1 MDIVQKSISA
11 IQQAASSLGKRVTSN
26 FNWAGQQAQQNIVQ
40 PVQKL
45 QTQFQQ
51 TAVPAFNRGF
61 NDAYTNTYRAIATPI
76 VSNYAKLK
84 NFADTQDKTGL
95 TKQYITEPITA
106 IGRMMDPKIPLLS
119 REGLSRWGE
128 ATYKSLPT
136 ALTIAAAP
144 ATAPRVFLG
153 SGAIGG
159 GFGALSQMAS
169 NAAAEPPGNVATL
182 PALKRL
188 VKGVPEAFG
197 VGAARGAVQAPV
209 IGKIAEATNPI
220 IYAKAANILSKFP
233 NLSNTGKEIISR
245 VAQGVMSVP
254 QGMLMA
260 KSLGLPY
267 DFQSALIDFAAGSG
281 LARKTGDIM
290 VEGPYGA
297 GTKGSIKLPEP
308 STLPANLRNL
318 DPVNMI
324 DNLKNIFNELQTNPS
339 AARANELN
347 IRFRDISSK
356 LDQMKVTGY
365 MDYIK
370 GAEGTGG
377 FANLNE
383 PIGKGYTTE
392 PVAPA
397 SQKDLTRYAK
407 VKTIEE
413 IANSTPLNLAKVRA
427 KAIKNEVAQ
436 YDQKLAADVDKIFG
450 NVKLKTKDIVNPFE
464 SVQPGK
470 GTYTKVDLDNLNAA
484 YRNVEAGLPPGGL
497 EPLPKKQQRFG
508 LFRQGYDRL
517 LNEGRNVL
525 NKMGPAGQEIS
536 RRIDE
541 MYTQAQ
547 RSAGTNVSDLQRAT
561 GNMDNANFEEL
572 TKALRG
578 IDSTMDINSPAV
590 IETRNILN
598 RVRQDAINAGLDV
611 GKIEN
616 YFPQVVDPDKLKG
629 LRNETAQYLV
639 STKQFKT
646 FEQAAGFLD
655 DIINGSSAMDAYSRF
670 VKPLPKKMGNLEF
683 ERVLDLPDNILRTDK
698 KVLADYIEQAYSR
711 IEQVKQFGKNNE
723 VGDTLL
729 SNLTKQGYDKQ
740 LAQQI
745 VDQNLGLVKYGDFQK
760 NLSKGARVF
769 QAATKLPLFA
779 ITNATQ
785 TTNTM
790 TSGGIRRTL
799 TQLYQYANPEY
810 RAQMD
815 DYALRT
821 GATLKGQM
829 QQIMEQWKGGSK
841 LLDRIIG
848 PFGGKVE
855 TFNRVIAANTG
866 KSMAEDLLV
875 ELKRNPTDINVSK
888 DIQKLIPGIDLNELL
903 ANGAYKPEDLL
914 KAGQRMV
921 DITQF
926 QTRPIDLPATWNT
939 PIGKMLTQFKS
950 FGFRQA
956 DFVNKEVLKPLTKG
970 NAAPLGRFLLVGI
983 LLNEISNNLKS
994 VITRK
999 DRPEDIVQRIIE
1011 DIPGMGYYQDFVET
1025 LAYGMKSRDGLF
1037 GAIFDF
1043 VTGPT
1048 GSDIRK
1054 FTAAA
1059 NTAMQG
1065 NLKPLA
1071 KESLIKVPFVGR
1083 ALINSNPQIFAPGA
1097 VKSESLDS
1105 TNVDEFTQTLG
1116 TSILDKQKLSD
1127 QISEI
1132 KKQQK
1137 EIGEQTGLNIP
1148 LYGTVNQMS
1157 DQEKVA
1163 KMNDLQASLD
1173 KLEAKKDEI
1182 TSLEKYQEKLG
1193 AFSKIPTSAVNAL
1206 TQKYDAVKLANS
1218 ILEDTK
1224 ISEDKKFELI
1234 NKLPI
1239 SYQDVIYYNSASM
1252 PTEIKEIMIQEE
1264 IQKLIASNKADTIP
1278 QYLASLRRSVA
1289 GKMMA
1294 TDTIL
1299 NRMAAN
1305 GDISYDL
1312 ANMVKNTS
1320 VGSSGNFT
1328 AKAKVSKPKKAQLK
1342 KFAIR
1347 KVRAAKAP
1355 KSAKIKAIKIPKF
1368 KALKTPKIK
1377 VLSVK

>member
-1 MDIVQKSISA
+1 MDIVQRSISA

-26 FNWAGQQAQQNIVQ
+26 FNWAGQQAQQNIVK
-40 PVQKL
+40 PVQNL
-45 QTQFQQ
+45 QTQFKQ
-51 TAVPAFNRGF
+51 TAVPSFNRGF
-61 NDAYTNTYRAIATPI
+61 NDAYTNTYKAIATPI

-84 NFADTQDKTGL
+84 SFAETQDKTGL
-95 TKQYITEPITA
+95 TRQYVTEPITA

-119 REGLSRWGE
+119 KEGLSRWGQ
-128 ATYKSLPT
+128 ATVKSLPT
-136 ALTIAAAP
+136 ALTLAGAP
-144 ATAPRVFLG
+144 SVGLKTVMG
-153 SGAIGG
+153 SSAIGG
-159 GFGALSQMAS
+159 GFNALSQMAS
-169 NAAAEPPGNVATL
+169 NAAAEPSGNVATL
-182 PALKRL
+182 PALGRL

-197 VGAARGAVQAPV
+197 IGAARGAVQAPV
-209 IGKIAEATNPI
+209 IGKIAQATNPI
-220 IYAKAANILSKFP
+220 IFNQVSKVLTKFP
-233 NLSNTGKEIISR
+233 SLSDTGKEIVSR
-245 VAQGVMSVP
+245 VIQGTLSIP
-254 QGMLMA
+254 QGMAMA
-260 KSLGLPY
+260 KASGLDY
-267 DFQSALIDFAAGSG
+267 DLTSSAIDFAVGSG
-281 LARKTGDIM
+281 LAKGAGDIM
-290 VEGPYGA
+290 VDGPYGA
-297 GTKGSIKLPEP
+297 GTKGSVKLPD
-308 STLPANLRNL
+308 PATMPDRLRNL

-324 DNLKNIFNELQTNPS
+324 DNLKSIFNELQTNPS
-339 AARANELN
+339 AARASELN
-347 IRFRDISSK
+347 IRFKDIASK
-356 LDQMKVTGY
+356 LDQMKVKGY
-365 MDYIK
+365 MEYVK
-370 GAEGTGG
+370 GVDGTGG
-377 FANLNE
+377 FAKLNE
-383 PIGKGYTTE
+383 PIGK
-392 PVAPA
+392 A
-397 SQKDLTRYAK
+397 
-407 VKTIEE
+407 
-413 IANSTPLNLAKVRA
+413 
-427 KAIKNEVAQ
+427 
-436 YDQKLAADVDKIFG
+436 
-450 NVKLKTKDIVNPFE
+450 KLKVTKADRP
-464 SVQPGK
+464 SK
-470 GTYTKVDLDNLNAA
+470 GTYTKVDVDNLNGA
-484 YRNVEAGLPPGGL
+484 YRNLEAGLPPGGL
-497 EPLPKKQQRFG
+497 DPIPKKQQRFG
-508 LFRQGYDRL
+508 VFKQGYDRL
-517 LNEGRNVL
+517 LNESRNVL
-525 NKMGPAGQEIS
+525 NKMGPAGQEMS
-536 RRIDE
+536 RRIDA

-547 RSAGTNVSDLQRAT
+547 RSAGMNVADLQRST
-561 GNMDNANFEEL
+561 GNLDNAAFEEL
-572 TKALRG
+572 TKALKG
-578 IDSTMDINSPAV
+578 IDSTMNASSPQV

-598 RVRQDAINAGLDV
+598 RVRQDALNAGLDV

-616 YFPQVVDPDKLKG
+616 YFPQVIDADKLKG
-629 LRNETAQYLV
+629 LRNETAKYLV
-639 STKQFKT
+639 DTNQFKS
-646 FEQAAGFLD
+646 FEQASGFLD
-655 DIINGSSAMDAYSRF
+655 DIINGSSAMDAYSRY

-683 ERVLDLPDNILRTDK
+683 ERVLNLPDNILRTDK

-723 VGDTLL
+723 SGDVLL
-729 SNLTKQGYDKQ
+729 SNLVKQGYDKN

-745 VDQNLGLVKYGDFQK
+745 MDQNLGLVKYGDFEK

-799 TQLYQYANPEY
+799 NQLYKYANPEY

-815 DYALRT
+815 DYALST

-829 QQIMEQWKGGSK
+829 QQIIEQWKGGSK

-875 ELKRNPTDINVSK
+875 ELKRNPTDVNVSK
-888 DIQKLIPGIDLNELL
+888 DIQRLIPGIDINELL
-903 ANGAYKPEDLL
+903 TSGAYKPEDIL

-926 QTRPIDLPATWNT
+926 QTRPIDLPVTWNT
-939 PIGKMLTQFKS
+939 PTGKMLTQFKS
-950 FGFRQA
+950 FGYRQA
-956 DFVNKEVLKPLTKG
+956 DFVNKEIVKPLLKG
-970 NAAPLGRFLLVGI
+970 NAAPLSRFLLVGI
-983 LLNEISNNLKS
+983 LLNEVSNSLKS

-999 DRPEDIVQRIIE
+999 DRPEDIVQRIVE

-1054 FTAAA
+1054 FTSAA
-1059 NTAMQG
+1059 NTAVQG

-1071 KESLIKVPFVGR
+1071 KETLIKVPFVGR
-1083 ALINSNPQIFAPGA
+1083 ALINSNPQIFSPGS
-1097 VKSESLDS
+1097 VKSESLDA

-1163 KMNDLQASLD
+1163 KMNDLQTSLD

-1182 TSLEKYQEKLG
+1182 TALEKYQEKLG
-1193 AFSKIPTSAVNAL
+1193 TFNRLPTSEVNAL
-1206 TQKYDAVKLANS
+1206 TQKYEAVKFANS
-1218 ILEDTK
+1218 ILEDAK
-1224 ISEDKKFELI
+1224 ITDDKKFELI

-1252 PTEIKEIMIQEE
+1252 PTEIKEMMIQEE
-1264 IQKLIASNKADTIP
+1264 IQKLVAANKADSIP

-1299 NRMAAN
+1299 NRFAAD
-1305 GDISYDL
+1305 GVISYDL
-1312 ANMVKNTS
+1312 ANTVKNAFVDS
-1320 VGSSGNFT
+1320 NGNFT
-1328 AKAKVSKPKKAQLK
+1328 AKVKVSKPKKANLK
-1342 KFAIR
+1342 KIAI
-1347 KVRAAKAP
+1347 KKIKAIKAP
-1355 KSAKIKAIKIPKF
+1355 KSAKLKAIKLPKF
-1368 KALKTPKIK
+1368 KALKVPKIK
-1377 VLSVK
+1377 AIRV